1 MKYIKSITESVRG
14 PVGERVN
21 TLLSTMCIPHPSGIK
36 GLYRFKASA
45 NAKCLT
51 LDFSVNDISALT
63 VIKELKNSMYV
74 KASSDVVFNGYSM
87 SKGKMYKIE
96 TQVLDRS
103 SNNGEEYFLQKD
115 LVNLLFDKEDELNL
129 ILNSKKNETFRDQ
142 QEQGRRPR
150 FSMQNAIIKPKKLIP
165 ERTIDLNSG
174 VIY

>member
-1 MKYIKSITESVRG
+1 MNLFEAVKESVSPRQIADYYGLQVRNDMVNTSVKYIKSITESVRG

-21 TLLSTMCIPHPSGIK
+21 TLLSTMCIPHPSGIT

-115 LVNLLFDKEDELNL
+115 LVNLLFDKEDEL
-129 ILNSKKNETFRDQ
+129 IT
-142 QEQGRRPR
+142 
-150 FSMQNAIIKPKKLIP
+150 KLQSVV
-165 ERTIDLNSG
+165 DN
-174 VIY
+174 V